1 MLIFVIVILIKILY
15 ILEDIYIEK
24 EVNNVKV
31 NKYYEVYFK

>member
-24 EVNNVKV
+24 EVNNVIV
-31 NKYYEVYFK
+31 NKYYEVYLK